1 MKKRTA
7 EKIEKGV
14 MRLKRLYKSES
25 DRKIAGICGGLGDY
39 FNIDPTIIRIVF
51 LILIIPANI
60 MMILGYILMMLVI
73 PDESE
78 VAS

>member
-1 MKKRTA
+1 
-7 EKIEKGV
+7 

-60 MMILGYILMMLVI
+60 MMILGYIFMMLVI

>member
-1 MKKRTA
+1 
-7 EKIEKGV
+7 